1 MGKMI
6 VLDKGDNFQF
16 THKSKTYAGAP
27 SGPKINLGSII
38 HAAKRNDYERNR
50 NINVKFSLKMLKAKN
65 TRECITRRE
74 FLK

>member
-38 HAAKRNDYERNR
+38 HAAKRNDYERNGY
-50 NINVKFSLKMLKAKN
+50 K
-65 TRECITRRE
+65 C
-74 FLK
+74 